1 MAEGIDFADDMAR
14 TVCVMGIPFPN
25 LYDARVKTK
34 KEFLDA
40 RNEPGGLKGADWY
53 RLEAFRAVNQVS
65 IRPRPS
71 LCLRLGRFHGD
82 CISGKR

>member
-53 RLEAFRAVNQVS
+53 RPEAFRAVNQVS
-65 IRPRPS
+65 FRHF
-71 LCLRLGRFHGD
+71 CFVFELGRLL
-82 CISGKR
+82 SNVSTL